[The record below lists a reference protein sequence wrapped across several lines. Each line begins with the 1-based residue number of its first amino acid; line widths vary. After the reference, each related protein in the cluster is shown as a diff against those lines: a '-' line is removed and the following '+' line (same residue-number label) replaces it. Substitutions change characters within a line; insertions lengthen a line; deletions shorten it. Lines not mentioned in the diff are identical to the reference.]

1 MSLLFTPVGLSLYL
15 LLALLVAQAA
25 RHTRMG
31 FWGFFWASIILTP
44 LVTGFFVLMT
54 QSVPAK
60 PTRPTM
66 KRESSSS
73 AARGAAPST
82 PSRSRPPR

>member
-15 LLALLVAQAA
+15 LLALLVARAA

-31 FWGFFWASIILTP
+31 FWGFFWASLILTP

-54 QSVPAK
+54 QSAPA
-60 PTRPTM
+60 RPARTSTQQVIP
-66 KRESSSS
+66 SS
-73 AARGAAPST
+73 ARGAKPAAPSRGRT
-82 PSRSRPPR
+82 PR